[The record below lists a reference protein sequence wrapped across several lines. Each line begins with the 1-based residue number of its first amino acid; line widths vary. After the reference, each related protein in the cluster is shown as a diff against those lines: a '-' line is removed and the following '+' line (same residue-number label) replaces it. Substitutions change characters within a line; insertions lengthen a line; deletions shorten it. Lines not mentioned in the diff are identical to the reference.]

1 MHTSVSRDLLTFT
14 FGKPLQQIMQELGGP
29 QAEPLRQA
37 FVDYTLAHEDQIAL
51 FPGAEEALRQLK
63 ALGIGTALVTSRLY
77 RGAKRDLDLFQLAD
91 YFDVFVTPESTQ
103 YHKPHPEPAQ
113 KALAA
118 LQLAPEQAIFVGDS
132 GHDLQC
138 GKAAGCKTAVVRY
151 SLFNTEEL
159 LLHKPDYLL
168 DCSVGSGAY
177 CERTRLALR
186 VICLITVHRF
196 HRVPNTEIS
205 CCSFCYRHHTKK
217 GLSQSA

>member
-1 MHTSVSRDLLTFT
+1 MPIKGVLFDLDGTLIDTNELIFQSFEYALDTVLHTSVSRDLLTFT

-118 LQLAPEQAIFVGDS
+118 LQLAPEQTIFVGDS

-168 DCSVGSGAY
+168 NSLLD
-177 CERTRLALR
+177 L
-186 VICLITVHRF
+186 
-196 HRVPNTEIS
+196 VPIVKEQ
-205 CCSFCYRHHTKK
+205 
-217 GLSQSA
+217 G